1 MAKNVSVVKD
11 EVPATTEDYADRY
24 AGEGTRVDSEHTI
37 TPQVRIL
44 QGGSPQVKK
53 ASVAYVDGAAPGM
66 IYLSSYFKPLV
77 PGDVGIVFQPC
88 LFQAPWD
95 VSTPKSENQLPAF
108 VGRYDEPQPGWTKR
122 RSDKGF
128 VYYLTPEGNVANQVH
143 LHVGLVHIDDQ
154 VLPYAIRFAGT
165 GLFISKQ
172 FNGLIGSRLTETGK
186 PAARPRATTTGRCD
200 EEDSVRRAH
209 GRADHEDRRGLR
221 WSAAPRRGLR
231 RVGRR
236 CLLDRQAVPEPRRAG
251 GGVPAA
257 DQDDEPNHLQRAFG
271 RRR

>member
-95 VSTPKSENQLPAF
+95 VSTPKSENQLPTF

-186 PAARPRATTTGRCD
+186 PAARFTFTYRMKVKSQVNSFGEWGQWSISADGKATAPHMDIGHELAIAFRERRATVEDAGD
-200 EEDSVRRAH
+200 EAK
-209 GRADHEDRRGLR
+209 G
-221 WSAAPRRGLR
+221 
-231 RVGRR
+231 
-236 CLLDRQAVPEPRRAG
+236 
-251 GGVPAA
+251 
-257 DQDDEPNHLQRAFG
+257 DDDG
-271 RRR
+271 TM